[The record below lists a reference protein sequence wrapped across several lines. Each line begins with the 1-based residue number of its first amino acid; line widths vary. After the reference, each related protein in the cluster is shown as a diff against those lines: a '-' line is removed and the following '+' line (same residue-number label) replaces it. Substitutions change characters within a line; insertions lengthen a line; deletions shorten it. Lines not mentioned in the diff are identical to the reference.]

1 MIFDY
6 NKLKGKIKEKY
17 KSQSN
22 FALTI
27 GWSNRTLSLK
37 LNGKRA
43 WTQVDICKAMKLLD
57 LEEKDIQ
64 TYFFTPKVQYF
75 E

>member
-1 MIFDY
+1 MLFDY

-37 LNGKRA
+37 LN
-43 WTQVDICKAMKLLD
+43 
-57 LEEKDIQ
+57 
-64 TYFFTPKVQYF
+64 
-75 E
+75 

>member
-1 MIFDY
+1 MLFDY

-57 LEEKDIQ
+57 LEEI
-64 TYFFTPKVQYF
+64 TNKVQQ
-75 E
+75 

>member
-22 FALTI
+22 FALII

-43 WTQVDICKAMKLLD
+43 WTQVDICKATKLLD

>member
-17 KSQSN
+17 KSQSR
-22 FALTI
+22 FASII

-37 LNGKRA
+37 LNGKRP
-43 WTQVDICKAMKLLD
+43 WTQVDICKAMSLLD
-57 LEEKDIQ
+57 LKERDIQ
-64 TYFFTPKVQYF
+64 TYFFTPKVQ
-75 E
+75 